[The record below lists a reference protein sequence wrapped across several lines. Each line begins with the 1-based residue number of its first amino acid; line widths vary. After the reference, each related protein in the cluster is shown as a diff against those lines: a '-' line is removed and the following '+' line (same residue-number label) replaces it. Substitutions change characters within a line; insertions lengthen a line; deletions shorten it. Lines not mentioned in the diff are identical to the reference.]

1 MLCRKLNSLLH
12 IKIPSRHIKFTK
24 EAPVQSHYDNA
35 KKNNALIQL
44 LSLIYGVSHIVPYCV
59 YTYAVS
65 HPSTTMLSDYVDY
78 TPYLCRNFVN
88 ILLIYTYCHFLLGPH
103 L

>member
-1 MLCRKLNSLLH
+1 MYYVLCIMYYVLC
-12 IKIPSRHIKFTK
+12 IMYY
-24 EAPVQSHYDNA
+24 V
-35 KKNNALIQL
+35 
-44 LSLIYGVSHIVPYCV
+44 LSLVYGVSHIVPYCV

-88 ILLIYTYCHFLLGPH
+88 ILLFYTYCHFLLGPH